1 MCLLFSFVKIIVGGN
16 NMARKGQ
23 KFKSWSAEEKY
34 KVIKPIIDL
43 ETSLT
48 QVGKE
53 TGISNSMLHSW
64 TKLYKE
70 KGIDGLNNKKK
81 PGNPL
86 AKYSHKKNLTKEEQ
100 LEYENMKLR
109 IENELLK
116 KGYLMKGDGTIVKFT
131 K

>member
-1 MCLLFSFVKIIVGGN
+1 
-16 NMARKGQ
+16 MASKGQ
-23 KFKSWSAEEKY
+23 KYKTWTPEEKY
-34 KVIKPIIDL
+34 KIIEPL
-43 ETSLT
+43 L
-48 QVGKE
+48 K
-53 TGISNSMLHSW
+53 M
-64 TKLYKE
+64 E
-70 KGIDGLNNKKK
+70 KGFRTYSREIGINSGLLYAWIKKYREKGMEGLINKNK

-86 AKYSHKKNLTKEEQ
+86 SKYSRRKSLTKEEQ